1 MPNILD
7 TVVSGFSELNK
18 GVGFVGSLITIFD
31 FFRSRNQDHIQET
44 LNAIRE
50 RSKVAY
56 KLYCECREY
65 RKEDLGLP
73 LEKDILRYW
82 ESCLERN
89 ILPSVEDMVISG
101 IASVEEAR
109 ILLPCLMEQWMSVP
123 EFSSWLHD
131 IRSEDW
137 IETMAGTLKNSL
149 AILELLS
156 QMREGMVVQEI
167 SSMATI
173 IDPGYVNRARH
184 SCNDLDVKNFFTVNN
199 DFHTMLRVVSADED
213 IPNKEA
219 ERMLMELLKK
229 GSPVLIAGN
238 GGQGKT
244 SLMMRAAVKWAFSGG
259 MAVWM
264 SLTNSNGFTE
274 QMADR
279 FFESLL
285 EAVPDGQRVLLC
297 IDNPFEGRGS
307 FSSLKSRWRSNNK
320 IQLLMAERE
329 NRLTLL
335 ADTDRD
341 LLLQWF
347 DDSSLVIL
355 QGIGQNRKYRLKNY
369 TSFYFQEDKERRRAI
384 LGKCASY
391 LVKEG
396 VISGKDQLNITNKML
411 NRYGK
416 PNVSLVEL
424 VYRTLFEFKKISS
437 KPESIKL
444 DWEEWGGMIRQEFGN
459 VDTDLQLYGVIA
471 ALKVFHTPLSLPL
484 FCRYF
489 ELKERRLKNC
499 LSQRSV
505 SRHIEPVFYEEE
517 SQTLRPK
524 HDVIAEL
531 FFCFIRIK

>member
-167 SSMATI
+167 SGA
-173 IDPGYVNRARH
+173 
-184 SCNDLDVKNFFTVNN
+184 
-199 DFHTMLRVVSADED
+199 
-213 IPNKEA
+213 
-219 ERMLMELLKK
+219 
-229 GSPVLIAGN
+229 
-238 GGQGKT
+238 
-244 SLMMRAAVKWAFSGG
+244 
-259 MAVWM
+259 
-264 SLTNSNGFTE
+264 
-274 QMADR
+274 
-279 FFESLL
+279 
-285 EAVPDGQRVLLC
+285 
-297 IDNPFEGRGS
+297 
-307 FSSLKSRWRSNNK
+307 WR
-320 IQLLMAERE
+320 R
-329 NRLTLL
+329 
-335 ADTDRD
+335 
-341 LLLQWF
+341 
-347 DDSSLVIL
+347 
-355 QGIGQNRKYRLKNY
+355 
-369 TSFYFQEDKERRRAI
+369 
-384 LGKCASY
+384 
-391 LVKEG
+391 
-396 VISGKDQLNITNKML
+396 
-411 NRYGK
+411 
-416 PNVSLVEL
+416 
-424 VYRTLFEFKKISS
+424 
-437 KPESIKL
+437 
-444 DWEEWGGMIRQEFGN
+444 
-459 VDTDLQLYGVIA
+459 
-471 ALKVFHTPLSLPL
+471 
-484 FCRYF
+484 
-489 ELKERRLKNC
+489 
-499 LSQRSV
+499 
-505 SRHIEPVFYEEE
+505 
-517 SQTLRPK
+517 
-524 HDVIAEL
+524 
-531 FFCFIRIK
+531 